1 MTPETITILVLIA
14 IAAAA
19 IVVTL
24 MRQRK
29 PDDAPQSTTSGSDPT
44 QPAKSVQL
52 TAADYAESFFGGH
65 LGAAVAYPYKLPAYA
80 KGYGPNGEYDKNKF
94 DPRAFDAKS
103 ERIIGPDGTYV
114 DVRTL
119 TRHHADGSTAQI
131 EPMTMRQWLY
141 GLTIDPVSVP
151 KDDLLAQGIVTAP
164 RAYLRE
170 HAYTGP
176 GSFGGGA

>member
-29 PDDAPQSTTSGSDPT
+29 DAAPERTSGAAGAAP
-44 QPAKSVQL
+44 PAKPVQL
-52 TAADYAESFFGGH
+52 TAADYSESFFGGH
-65 LGAAVAYPYKLPAYA
+65 LGTATVYPYKLPAGA
-80 KGYGPNGEYDKNKF
+80 KGYGPDGAYDKDCF
-94 DPRAFDAKS
+94 DPRAFDAAR
-103 ERIIGPDGTYV
+103 ERIIGTGGNYV

-119 TRHHADGSTAQI
+119 TRHLASGETVSI

-141 GLTIDPVSVP
+141 GLTIDPASVP
-151 KDDLLAQGIVTAP
+151 KGDLLAQGIVTAP

-176 GSFGGGA
+176 GAFGGGA